1 LQPEWVKA
9 EGYAM
14 LYGLYLS
21 ATGVIT
27 SAYRQDVIAN
37 NLANSETTGFKRDL
51 ATFYQRPTAD
61 QENPL
66 LAQFSSKMLDK
77 IGGGTFASPTQ
88 ADTTQGTLE
97 PTGNNLD
104 AGILGPGFFTV
115 AGQDGQERLTRDGR
129 FRIDRNGRLTLST
142 DQANPVL
149 NSNGQ
154 PIVLDPTQPTRFDVT
169 GRIYQGNQLAGQLG
183 FVDITDPSKLT
194 KQGGSLF
201 GYDPANGLRPA
212 LGEIQD
218 GFTERSNVD
227 PAPELTQ
234 LMDAQR
240 SLEAN
245 ANMIHYQDQMLGD
258 LVNTVGKVS

>member
-1 LQPEWVKA
+1 
-9 EGYAM
+9 M

-27 SAYRQDVIAN
+27 SSYRQDVIAN
-37 NLANSETTGFKRDL
+37 NLANSETAGFKRDL

-61 QENPL
+61 QQNPL
-66 LAQFSSKMLDK
+66 LAQFSNKMLDK

-88 ADTTQGTLE
+88 VDTTQGTLE
-97 PTGNNLD
+97 PTGNDLD

-115 AGQDGQERLTRDGR
+115 GSQDGTERLTRNGR
-129 FRIDRNGRLTLST
+129 FRIDRAGRLTLAT

-149 NSNGQ
+149 DPNGK
-154 PIVLDPTQPTRFDVT
+154 PIILDPTQTTRFDET
-169 GRIYQGNQLAGQLG
+169 GRIYQNNSAVGQLG
-183 FVDITDPSKLT
+183 VVDINDPTKLT

-201 GYDPANGLRPA
+201 GYDAASGLRPA
-212 LGEIQD
+212 LGTVQG
-218 GFTERSNVD
+218 GFSERSNVD
-227 PAPELTQ
+227 PAPELTE

-245 ANMIHYQDQMLGD
+245 ANMIHYQEQMLGD